1 MPEVLKP
8 LRTFLAS
15 AAPRLQPPARAAW
28 AADVAAA
35 VCRLYLALA
44 SSTLDTVRK
53 NEEALKRLRGGGGG
67 AGGGAGQASAAGPL
81 TDSHKI
87 CVQLCLDV
95 AGFGAQLQELG
106 VEAAALPAYQ
116 QLQETVRPD
125 EELLANALGGGLE

>member
-8 LRTFLAS
+8 LRAFLAS

-35 VCRLYLALA
+35 VCGLYLALA

-53 NEEALKRLRGGGGG
+53 NEEALKRLRGGGAGG
-67 AGGGAGQASAAGPL
+67 AAAGAAAGSL

-95 AGFGAQLQELG
+95 AGLGAQLEELG
-106 VEAAALPAYQ
+106 VAAAALPAYQ

-125 EELLANALGGGLE
+125 EELLANALGSGLG

>member
-15 AAPRLQPPARAAW
+15 AAPRLPPPAHAAW

-35 VCRLYLALA
+35 VCGLYLALA

-53 NEEALKRLRGGGGG
+53 NEEALKRLRGGG
-67 AGGGAGQASAAGPL
+67 AGQAAAAGSL
-81 TDSHKI
+81 TDSRKI

-125 EELLANALGGGLE
+125 EELLANALGGGLG